1 MRTRALVIVIA
12 ASAVLASTAGAHNA
26 GHVILAD
33 GSCID
38 VGSGSS
44 APFVSPNNPHVNT
57 TTDLGRLDLEPG
69 NGDQYGARFAAD
81 QGESAVLPRFCEE
94 VGLVPANRP

>member
-1 MRTRALVIVIA
+1 MRTRAI
-12 ASAVLASTAGAHNA
+12 VLAVAAAAVVTATAGAHNA
-26 GHVILAD
+26 GHVILGD
-33 GSCID
+33 GTCID
-38 VGSGSS
+38 VGSGKD

-57 TTDLGRLDLEPG
+57 TTDPGRLDLEPG

-81 QGESAVLPRFCEE
+81 QGQSAVLPRWCEE